1 MCGCQRGPFQCVLQH
16 PVLLDVV
23 RRHASGGRLR
33 ADCNSHADSH
43 AWPDTAAVLSADA
56 STDTYAYFAA
66 DACAQRAPNTTNAP
80 ADACTDNASA
90 DAIL

>member
-1 MCGCQRGPFQCVLQH
+1 MRV
-16 PVLLDVV
+16 DVV

-33 ADCNSHADSH
+33 ADCAPDAKSY
-43 AWPDTAAVLSADA
+43 AWPDASPYFPPDSGSNAAAGSAA
-56 STDTYAYFAA
+56 DTYAYFAA
-66 DACAQRAPNTTNAP
+66 YACAQHASNTTNAP

>member
-1 MCGCQRGPFQCVLQH
+1 MRVDF
-16 PVLLDVV
+16 V

-33 ADCNSHADSH
+33 ADCAPDAKSY
-43 AWPDTAAVLSADA
+43 AWPDA
-56 STDTYAYFAA
+56 SPYFPPDSGSDTYAYFPA
-66 DACAQRAPNTTNAP
+66 DSCAQHAPNTTNAP